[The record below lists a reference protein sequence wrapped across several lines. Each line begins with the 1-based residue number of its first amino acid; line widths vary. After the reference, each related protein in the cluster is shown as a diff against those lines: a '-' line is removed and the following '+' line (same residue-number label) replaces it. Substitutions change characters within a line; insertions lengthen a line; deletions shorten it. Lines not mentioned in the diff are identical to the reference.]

1 MCKTHLTA
9 DNNTSVGVKGLS
21 GNGRA
26 VGRSQEDEASGDLR
40 GLRGTADRAGEFA
53 LSLLVHG
60 GGDQRGPNRTGGN
73 CVDANTTADV
83 LVVETAGEGDDGALC

>member
-1 MCKTHLTA
+1 MQIHLTA
-9 DNNTSVGVKGLS
+9 DDNTSVGVKGLS
-21 GNGRA
+21 SNGRA
-26 VGRSQEDEASGDLR
+26 VGRSQEDKASGDLR

-60 GGDQRGPNRTGGN
+60 GGDQRSPDGTGSD
-73 CVDANTTADV
+73 CVDADAAADV